1 MRKNFNSA
9 MRTVPTNNTQQ
20 MNAAN
25 WLMLVMLAAIW
36 GCSFFFIGV
45 AVSELPP
52 LTVAALRVL
61 LASVTLWCVVVV
73 AGIPVPRSREALR
86 AFWVMGVLNNA
97 VPFTLII
104 WAQTYIASGL
114 TAILVATTP
123 LFGVVLA
130 GLTLSDERITALRLI
145 GVTIGFVG
153 IVLVIGMEALQG
165 FGEEIVAAFAC
176 LAGACCFALGSI
188 YGRRFAALGIDSVMA
203 ATAQVTTSSCL
214 LVPLA
219 LVIDRPWALA
229 VPGIGIVAAVVAL
242 AVGSTAFGF
251 ILYFRVL
258 ASAGATNV
266 LLVNFL
272 IPLPAIMLGVLVLGE
287 VIESTHYIGLLL
299 LGLGLSVVDGRLW
312 QRS

>member
-1 MRKNFNSA
+1 
-9 MRTVPTNNTQQ
+9 
-20 MNAAN
+20 
-25 WLMLVMLAAIW
+25 
-36 GCSFFFIGV
+36 
-45 AVSELPP
+45 
-52 LTVAALRVL
+52 
-61 LASVTLWCVVVV
+61 
-73 AGIPVPRSREALR
+73 
-86 AFWVMGVLNNA
+86 MGVLNNA

-145 GVTIGFVG
+145 GVTIGFAG
-153 IVLVIGMEALQG
+153 IVLVIGMEAMQG
-165 FGEEIVAAFAC
+165 FGEEIVAALAC

-188 YGRRFAALGIDSVMA
+188 YGRRFAVLGIDSVMA
-203 ATAQVTTSSCL
+203 ATAQVTTSACL

-287 VIESTHYIGLLL
+287 LIKSTHYIGLLL
-299 LGLGLSVVDGRLW
+299 LGLGLSAVDGRLW